1 MSKGQAKIEISDILT
16 KFEIGTF
23 TMCEVGREI
32 ARVLDVIYADQCTDH
47 CLEGSNCKDI
57 C

>member
-16 KFEIGTF
+16 KFEIGTL

-32 ARVLDVIYADQCTDH
+32 AKVLDVIYVDQCADH
-47 CLEGSNCKDI
+47 CPEEPNCKDI

>member
-16 KFEIGTF
+16 KFEIGTL

-32 ARVLDVIYADQCTDH
+32 VKVLDVIYVDQCSDH
-47 CLEGSNCKDI
+47 CLEEPNCNDI